1 MKPPRSALRLPR
13 YVERKPL
20 KAGGWG
26 YFFHV
31 PSWAKKAGCP
41 VRSAPLGADYDAAVG
56 CAERM
61 LLPAFDEWRSGG
73 VAADSSPTVATVG
86 TLDWM
91 FAEYRADRRYTKL
104 DPKSK
109 RNHEVGFKLVGGY
122 ILRDGK
128 RLGEKRLTA
137 IDTALTDDLYER
149 LLILKTTDK
158 DGNVVERERRTTV
171 NHAMKSCRR
180 AWNIAARRNPG
191 KLPLVNPFARM
202 GLRSSDRET
211 PTATYDDL
219 IAFRT
224 KAVEM
229 GLSSLATAAL
239 IGWEWLQRE
248 IDIFAT
254 FDVSHYRPKEHPN
267 MVRVIDEKTNAESW
281 IPLFDDG
288 SVPLYPELVAELDAI
303 KRDRIG
309 GLTLCRDWGN
319 RGPWPTWPKPD
330 QPDFTHLSRKVK
342 EVIRAAG
349 LRDELSFTSFRH
361 GGFTEGGDAE
371 LTDREMLAQGRH
383 TTVKVLP
390 KYTKRTTRQVMNG
403 AKKRRASRTKGG
415 HLSE

>member
-1 MKPPRSALRLPR
+1 VKPLRSALPLPR
-13 YVERKPL
+13 YTERKPL

-31 PSWAKKAGCP
+31 PSWTKKAGCP
-41 VRSAPLGADYDAAVG
+41 VQNAPLGTDYDVAVER
-56 CAERM
+56 AEKM
-61 LLPAFDEWRSGG
+61 LLPAFDEWRTGSAPSG
-73 VAADSSPTVATVG
+73 SSPTVAAFG

-137 IDTALTDDLYER
+137 IDTALTDDLYEK
-149 LLILKTTDK
+149 LLILKTTDG

-202 GLRSSDRET
+202 GLQSSDRET
-211 PTATYDDL
+211 PTATFEEL
-219 IAFRT
+219 VAFRT
-224 KAVEM
+224 TAKEM
-229 GLSSLATAAL
+229 GLLSLATGAL
-239 IGWEWLQRE
+239 IAWEWLQRE
-248 IDIFAT
+248 TDVFAT
-254 FDVSHYRPKEHPN
+254 FVAEHYRPKEHPD
-267 MVRVIDEKTNAESW
+267 MVRVVDEKTRRVSW
-281 IPLFDDG
+281 TPLFDDAG
-288 SVPLYPELVAELDAI
+288 VPIYPELMAELDAI

-309 GLTLCRDWGN
+309 GLMLCRDWGK

-330 QPDFTHLSRKVK
+330 MPDFTHMSRKVK
-342 EVIRAAG
+342 EVIRVAG
-349 LRDELSFTSFRH
+349 LRDELSFRSFRH

-390 KYTKRTTRQVMNG
+390 NTPSGQRGR
-403 AKKRRASRTKGG
+403 S
-415 HLSE
+415 

>member
-1 MKPPRSALRLPR
+1 MRRSALPLPR

-20 KAGGWG
+20 KGGGWG

-31 PSWAKKAGCP
+31 PSWARKAGCP
-41 VRSAPLGADYDAAVG
+41 HQNEALGTDYEAAVHR
-56 CAERM
+56 AETV
-61 LLPAFDEWRSGG
+61 LLPAFDAWRTGG
-73 VAADSSPTVATVG
+73 ASEAPTLAVAAVG

-91 FAEYRADRRYTKL
+91 FAEYRSDRRYTKL
-104 DPKSK
+104 DGKTK
-109 RNHEVGFKLVGGY
+109 RNHKAGFKLVGGHV
-122 ILRDGK
+122 LKDGR
-128 RLGEKRLTA
+128 RLGLAKVSIITTAVTDALYEKLL
-137 IDTALTDDLYER
+137 IVTDDA
-149 LLILKTTDK
+149 
-158 DGNVVERERRTTV
+158 GNVTGERRTTV

-180 AWNIAARRNPG
+180 AWNVVARRHPG
-191 KLPLVNPFARM
+191 KLPLVNPFAQM

-211 PTATYDDL
+211 PTATFEEL
-219 IAFRT
+219 QIFRA
-224 KAVEM
+224 KAVEI
-229 GLSSLATAAL
+229 GLPSLATAAL

-248 IDIFAT
+248 TDIFAM
-254 FDVSHYRPKEHPN
+254 FDVSHYRPKERPH
-267 MVRVIDEKTNAESW
+267 MVRVVDEKTKNESW
-281 IPLFDDG
+281 IPLIDDSG
-288 SVPLYPELVAELDAI
+288 VPLYPELMAELDAI

-309 GLTLCRDWGN
+309 GLMLCRDWGN
-319 RGPWPTWPKPD
+319 RGPWPTWSKPD

-342 EVIRAAG
+342 EVIRAAD

-390 KYTKRTTRQVMNG
+390 KYTKRTTRQIMNG